1 MERADMSLSI
11 TALYAA
17 ILAPIVVA
25 LGINVTVHRAKLK
38 ISLGDGGNPQML
50 RMIRIHAN
58 AVEYLPLA
66 LVLMLVYEINGG
78 MPMALHTAG
87 TALVVGRVL
96 QSWGMWGT
104 AEPNFGRVSGQ
115 SLTWLT
121 IAALAALNLWQV
133 A

>member
-1 MERADMSLSI
+1 MSLSI

-17 ILAPIVVA
+17 ILALIVVA

-87 TALVVGRVL
+87 IALVIGRVL
-96 QSWGMWGT
+96 QSWGMWSTEVPGFNRG
-104 AEPNFGRVSGQ
+104 AGQ
-115 SLTWLT
+115 TLTWVT
-121 IAALAALNLWQV
+121 IAALAALNLWKV